1 MEGVL
6 ETFFGHYICFNPLG
20 QSTVDCLLAS
30 QNIIKQILYFK
41 VSDFIPILSDCHCKI
56 TWEMLAKYPN
66 SATPKTENLLRRVP
80 MNYTWVEGSD
90 LRFQET
96 LSTPEIQNKIDNFM
110 NRSNS
115 CSVEEIS
122 ETICHFENISLSAA
136 DMSLKKPSVKKK
148 KNKNKK
154 WFNTDLGKLRAR
166 VVSQGILYSRY
177 HMDPIV
183 RGRYYKLYG
192 EYNKLRKMKY
202 RKFTNAIINK
212 LDSLMTKDPKQYWKL
227 VNDLKAGKA
236 DPASRSVDPD
246 TWKKH
251 FQTLHSVVDQ
261 KFENRLRNL
270 ELLLSEKEKNIL
282 YFY

>member
-1 MEGVL
+1 
-6 ETFFGHYICFNPLG
+6 
-20 QSTVDCLLAS
+20 
-30 QNIIKQILYFK
+30 
-41 VSDFIPILSDCHCKI
+41 
-56 TWEMLAKYPN
+56 
-66 SATPKTENLLRRVP
+66 
-80 MNYTWVEGSD
+80 
-90 LRFQET
+90 
-96 LSTPEIQNKIDNFM
+96 
-110 NRSNS
+110 
-115 CSVEEIS
+115 
-122 ETICHFENISLSAA
+122 
-136 DMSLKKPSVKKK
+136 
-148 KNKNKK
+148 
-154 WFNTDLGKLRAR
+154 
-166 VVSQGILYSRY
+166 
-177 HMDPIV
+177 MDPIV
-183 RGRYYKLYG
+183 RGRYYKLYR

-202 RKFTNAIINK
+202 REFTNAIINK